1 MITIQC
7 NGTIRIIL
15 VNKNLGVETK
25 RPQILVCYDMMEG
38 LIDEEEDLIFETE
51 LELFSIGTITISDET
66 ISLLSVGVTKIKIN
80 GESEPKE
87 RISDKKTTEVMALTT
102 KITKFNVK
110 PKTSME
116 DKVYLEIY
124 YHHNQANIEVDETPT
139 KFKYKT
145 FR

>member
-1 MITIQC
+1 VITIQC

>member
-1 MITIQC
+1 VITIQC
-7 NGTIRIIL
+7 NGTIKIIL

-116 DKVYLEIY
+116 DKVYLKIY

>member
-1 MITIQC
+1 
-7 NGTIRIIL
+7 
-15 VNKNLGVETK
+15 
-25 RPQILVCYDMMEG
+25 
-38 LIDEEEDLIFETE
+38 
-51 LELFSIGTITISDET
+51 
-66 ISLLSVGVTKIKIN
+66 LSVGVTKIKIN